1 MTQGDHMRLVEV
13 ISAERFQPFLDECG
27 GDQDQAIRLY
37 AWDSEVARAL
47 QSPLRDLE
55 VALRNRVHNQLGGR
69 YGQSDWW
76 NVRRAEPNR
85 HGLDEIDAAEQKLA
99 RRKRTYDTCD
109 VVAQLSFGF
118 WVGLLGKGGRGGNYE
133 MKYWNPS
140 LRHLFR
146 EHRGG
151 RETLHSQFDR
161 MRTLRNRI
169 AHQERIFH
177 RHLDQDF
184 RTAVALL
191 RHLSVPM
198 AERHDKHSQVPEVL
212 ARKSGV
218 LSGGEPVRL

>member
-1 MTQGDHMRLVEV
+1 MTQGEHTRLIEA
-13 ISAERFQPFLDECG
+13 ISAERFQPFLYNSG
-27 GDQDQAIRLY
+27 GDQERALRLY

-55 VALRNRVHNQLGGR
+55 VALRNRVHRQLGGR
-69 YGQSDWW
+69 YGQPDWW
-76 NVRRAEPNR
+76 NERRAEPNWYGR
-85 HGLDEIDAAEQKLA
+85 QEIQAAEEKLA
-99 RRKRTYDTCD
+99 RRRGTYQACD

-118 WVGLLGKGGRGGNYE
+118 WISLLGKGGRGGNYE

-151 RETLHSQFDR
+151 REALHGRFDR

-169 AHQERIFH
+169 AHQERIFQ
-177 RHLDQDF
+177 RRLDEDF

-191 RHLSVPM
+191 RYLSPPM
-198 AERHDKHSQVPEVL
+198 AERHEKHSQVPRVL
-212 ARKSGV
+212 ARRTGV
-218 LSGGEPVRL
+218 LSGREPVRL

>member
-1 MTQGDHMRLVEV
+1 M
-13 ISAERFQPFLDECG
+13 
-27 GDQDQAIRLY
+27 RLY

-55 VALRNRVHNQLGGR
+55 VALRNQLHRQLGGR
-69 YGQSDWW
+69 YARQDWW
-76 NVRRAEPNR
+76 NERRAEPNR
-85 HGLDEIDAAEQKLA
+85 HGRAEIETAEEKLV
-99 RRKRTYDTCD
+99 RRKPTYETCD

-118 WVGLLGKGGRGGNYE
+118 WVSLLGKGGRGGNYE
-133 MKYWNPS
+133 MKYWNPA

-151 RETLHSQFDR
+151 REALHGKFDR

-177 RHLDQDF
+177 RHLDEDF
-184 RTAVALL
+184 RTTVALL
-191 RHLSVPM
+191 RYLSPPM
-198 AERHDKHSQVPEVL
+198 AERHEKHSQVPEVL

-218 LSGGEPVRL
+218 LSGQEPVRL

>member
-1 MTQGDHMRLVEV
+1 MTQGEHGPLVAV
-13 ISAERFQPFLDECG
+13 ISAERFQPFFDECG
-27 GDQDQAIRLY
+27 GDAARAIRLY
-37 AWDSEVARAL
+37 AWDSEIARAL
-47 QSPLRDLE
+47 QGPLRDLE
-55 VALRNRVHNQLGGR
+55 VSLRNRLHDQLGGR
-69 YGQSDWW
+69 YGRPDWW
-76 NVRRAEPNR
+76 NERRAEPNW
-85 HGLDEIDAAEQKLA
+85 HGQEEIQAAEKKLA
-99 RRKRTYDTCD
+99 KRRRNYEACD

-118 WVGLLGKGGRGGNYE
+118 WVSLLGKGGRGGNYE

-151 RETLHSQFDR
+151 REVLHGKFDR

-177 RHLDQDF
+177 RHLDEDF

-191 RHLSVPM
+191 RHLSSPM

-212 ARKSGV
+212 ARRSGV
-218 LSGGEPVRL
+218 LSGHDPVRL